1 MKKIKLTY
9 IIVSI
14 TLLLVY
20 SCNLTKNVPN
30 GYHLVDKNTIIFNGD
45 KLNMDEVN
53 NIIRQ
58 QANRK
63 SFGIRL
69 KLIIYNTI
77 DSAKVNKN
85 HNKHYA
91 RITEKNKN
99 LIEKQNRVNAR
110 RIEKARRKGKIKY
123 TERIITL
130 YDTVNPKLT
139 FKEWIKYKRG
149 EKPVIFDTLAYN
161 KSVDQLVAYLQKKG
175 YYYGSVNSHFK
186 DLNRNPKRRQITYE
200 INTGKVYRIDSF
212 YVVAKNPILT
222 KEYNRF
228 LKNQIFNPL
237 LNEKFDRDM
246 LDNHRFKVAKYMKD
260 RSIYGFSPSN
270 VTFEADTNKR
280 DMKLTLKIILG
291 DRQVI
296 KGDSVIFIPHNFT
309 YVNQVYF
316 HFSDTSYFKGN
327 FKETIQSKELPL
339 LESTFLT
346 NLDTLIYKELFY
358 SKGDVKRRKKD
369 KIVVTTEM
377 LNPWRIANF
386 YYNVKPAVK
395 PSLLELQ
402 NYLEPSNAY
411 KDYYIERSYNR
422 LMQLDVFQT
431 IKIDVREIDGTN
443 KIDVHYFLVP
453 NKKQSFNVEPRFTN
467 SNGFL
472 GLAAS
477 VNYNNKN
484 LFRGSEKFTVSF
496 SGGFES
502 QPPIFQENLDGSSST
517 IGAARS
523 FNTFEVGPSIKLDLP
538 GLFILRKATKLSK
551 RHRPRTVLSTAYNF
565 QQRDDFKR
573 KVFQF
578 NYLWKFYVEKTQVF
592 QFGFP
597 AASIKYVQIDP
608 SLIFQ
613 TKLNANNDL
622 FLKNAYSD
630 QFIWED
636 FKIMYEFNNKFA
648 DNKKKLN
655 IVYNV
660 SFSSAGL
667 LLSRLGLKDT
677 TETGQTKVFG
687 VGFTEFI
694 RLDNDVIIGYPIN
707 KKSSF
712 HARGIVGF
720 GVPLGNNTTALPF
733 DYSFFSGGSNDNRGW
748 RARALGPGS
757 YKYYL
762 DKNRTATQ
770 IGDMRLGVFGEVRYA
785 LSSTFKTAFFL
796 DASNIW
802 TYNYDMN
809 RVGSQFSKN
818 FYREIALTAGTGL
831 RVDLSFFVIRVDIG
845 FPITNPALP
854 QGAKWIFQSRQAY
867 YEEGIAVFGIE
878 NYKKEMPKPFLP
890 TLSFGIGFPF

>member
-1 MKKIKLTY
+1 LGLISCKI
-9 IIVSI
+9 
-14 TLLLVY
+14 
-20 SCNLTKNVPN
+20 TKNVPN
-30 GYHLVDKNTIIFNGD
+30 GYYLVDKNNVVFNGD
-45 KLNMDEVN
+45 KLNIDEVN
-53 NIIRQ
+53 TIIRQ
-58 QANRK
+58 QPNRK
-63 SFGIRL
+63 SFGMRL
-69 KLIIYNTI
+69 KLRVYNSV
-77 DSAKVNKN
+77 DSAKVVKS
-85 HNKHYA
+85 HNRHFVK
-91 RITEKNKN
+91 IIEKNKK
-99 LIEKQNRVNAR
+99 LVEKQNRINAK
-110 RIEKARRKGKIKY
+110 RIEKAKRKGKTKY
-123 TERIITL
+123 TERIIIL
-130 YDTVNPKLT
+130 HDTVNPKLT
-139 FKEWIKYKRG
+139 FKEWIKFKRG
-149 EKPVIFDTLAYN
+149 ERPVIFDSSAYN
-161 KSVDQLVAYLQKKG
+161 KSVEQLEAYLLKKG
-175 YYYGSVNSHFK
+175 YYYGNVKSSYK
-186 DLNRNPKRRQITYE
+186 DLKRNPKRRQITYE
-200 INTGKVYRIDSF
+200 INTGKVYRIDSL
-212 YVVAKNPILT
+212 YVVANNSIL
-222 KEYNRF
+222 KSEYNRF
-228 LKNQIFNPL
+228 LKKQLFNPL
-237 LNEKFDRDM
+237 LNEKFDRDI
-246 LDNHRFKVAKYMKD
+246 LDNHRYQVAKYMKD
-260 RSIYGFSPSN
+260 RSLYGFSPSN

-280 DMKLTLKIILG
+280 DMKLTLKVILG
-291 DRQVI
+291 DRQI
-296 KGDSVIFIPHNFT
+296 KKGDSVIFIPHKFT

-316 HFSDTSYFKGN
+316 HISDSSYFKGN
-327 FKETIQSKELPL
+327 FVEHVQSKELPL
-339 LESTFLT
+339 IESSFITS
-346 NLDTLIYKELFY
+346 LDTLVYNEIYY
-358 SKGDVKRRKKD
+358 SKQDVKIRKKD
-369 KIVVTTEM
+369 KIIVTTEM
-377 LNPWRIANF
+377 LNPWRVAHF

-402 NYLEPSNAY
+402 NYLEPSNTY
-411 KDYYIERSYNR
+411 KEYYIDRSYNR

-431 IKIDVREIDGTN
+431 IKIDIKEIEGTN
-443 KIDVHYFLVP
+443 TIDVHYFLTP
-453 NKKQSFNVEPRFTN
+453 SKKQSFNVEPRFTN

-502 QPPIFQENLDGSSST
+502 QPPVFQENLDGSSST
-517 IGAARS
+517 TGASRS
-523 FNTFEVGPSIKLDLP
+523 FNTFEIGPSVKLDLP

-578 NYLWKFYVEKTQVF
+578 NYLWKFYVEKTQVI

-613 TKLNANNDL
+613 AKLDANNDL

-636 FKIMYEFNNKFA
+636 FKLMYEFNNKFA

-655 IVYNV
+655 IVYNA
-660 SFSSAGL
+660 SFSTAGL

-687 VGFTEFI
+687 VGFSEFI
-694 RLDNDVIIGYPIN
+694 RLDNDLIFGYPIN

-712 HARGIVGF
+712 HARAIAGF
-720 GVPLGNNTTALPF
+720 GVPVGNKTTSMPF

-770 IGDMRLGVFGEVRYA
+770 IGDMRLGIFGELRYA

-802 TYNYDMN
+802 TYNYDLN

-831 RVDLSFFVIRVDIG
+831 RMDLSFFVIRVDVG
-845 FPITNPALP
+845 FPITNPALES
-854 QGAKWIFQSRQAY
+854 GSKWVFQSRQAY
-867 YEEGIAVFGIE
+867 YDEGIAVFGIE

-890 TLSFGIGFPF
+890 TLSFGIGYPF